1 MLDGVLNQNPYPRE
15 TIEDAWEVILRNQ
28 FHDILP
34 GSSIKEVYEDSKKEY
49 EAIGE
54 TGRKLVDHA
63 LSNVLEGVSA
73 HKDNLVVFNP
83 NSFYGEGAVSF
94 LAPEY
99 MENLAVMDGEILFPA
114 QKAGDGSWLFCA
126 SQVPSKGYKTYELRE
141 GSCDTGLRADERHL
155 ENEFICVTLHEN
167 GQISSIYDKQNE
179 REVLK
184 ENRHANVLMTYED
197 RPHNYDAWDVNN
209 YYVEKSWEITD
220 VSSMELVEN
229 GPVRA
234 TICVKR
240 RYLDSIIEQYISLLY
255 NSPEIIIRNEID
267 WKENHIFLKSI
278 LPVDIHTDEATFE
291 IQYGNVK
298 RKTHYNTMWDYAKF
312 EVCMHKWIDVSE
324 DDYGVSMINDCK
336 YGCHVH
342 DGEIGI
348 SMLKSATYP
357 NPDADKEHHSF
368 VFSIYPHKGDWKTA
382 GTIQKAYT
390 MNNPMTALVKEKD
403 GGQLPGA
410 FSLVQAD
417 ADNVVI
423 EVVKQSQKGNELIL
437 RFYETNNRRTIGN
450 MTFGMDIQRIM
461 ECNMLEEEEAE
472 VTYQD
477 RTASFTIHPY
487 EIKTWKVTFL

>member
-1 MLDGVLNQNPYPRE
+1 
-15 TIEDAWEVILRNQ
+15 
-28 FHDILP
+28 
-34 GSSIKEVYEDSKKEY
+34 
-49 EAIGE
+49 
-54 TGRKLVDHA
+54 
-63 LSNVLEGVSA
+63 
-73 HKDNLVVFNP
+73 
-83 NSFYGEGAVSF
+83 
-94 LAPEY
+94 
-99 MENLAVMDGEILFPA
+99 
-114 QKAGDGSWLFCA
+114 
-126 SQVPSKGYKTYELRE
+126 
-141 GSCDTGLRADERHL
+141 
-155 ENEFICVTLHEN
+155 
-167 GQISSIYDKQNE
+167 
-179 REVLK
+179 VLK

-240 RYLDSIIEQYISLLY
+240 RYLDSVIEQYISLLY

-382 GTIQKAYT
+382 KTIQKAYA
-390 MNNPMTALVKEKD
+390 MNNPMTALVKKND

-410 FSLVQAD
+410 FSLVKAD

-437 RFYETNNRRTIGN
+437 RFYETNNRRTSGN

-461 ECNMLEEEEAE
+461 ECSMLEEDEAE

-477 RTASFTIHPY
+477 RTASFVIHPY
-487 EIKTWKVTFL
+487 EIKTWKVTFR